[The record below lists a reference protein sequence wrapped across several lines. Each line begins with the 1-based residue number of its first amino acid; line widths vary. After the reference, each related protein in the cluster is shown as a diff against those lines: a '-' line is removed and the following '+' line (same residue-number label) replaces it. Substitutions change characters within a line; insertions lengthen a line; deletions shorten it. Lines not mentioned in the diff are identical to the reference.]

1 MSGEREDKELEE
13 MRKIEDYVKDLREDI
28 DKRLSDLSEQIGPV
42 RQRAAKAITKRPFLA
57 LGVAFT
63 VGMAIGIAISNLKD

>member
-42 RQRAAKAITKRPFLA
+42 RRRAAKEITNRPLLA

>member
-1 MSGEREDKELEE
+1 MSAEKEGKELEE
-13 MRKIEDYVKDLREDI
+13 MRKIESYVKDLREDI
-28 DKRLSDLSEQIGPV
+28 DKRLSDLTEQTGPV
-42 RQRAAKAITKRPFLA
+42 RQTASKAIARRPLLT

>member
-1 MSGEREDKELEE
+1 MSAEKEGKELEE
-13 MRKIEDYVKDLREDI
+13 MRKIESYVKDLREDI
-28 DKRLSDLSEQIGPV
+28 DKRLSDLTEQIGPV
-42 RQRAAKAITKRPFLA
+42 RQTASKAIARRPLLT